1 MNRELAQWVNRVDVA
16 TEIREIAEQ
25 LSEDARAVL
34 LTIARRLLAGQA
46 KYGMLNLRN
55 DTRNWREERRQEKL
69 DELVYDE
76 FEERQRDIR
85 ARE

>member
-1 MNRELAQWVNRVDVA
+1 MNRELAQWVERVDGA
-16 TEIREIAEQ
+16 TEIREIAEL
-25 LSEDARAVL
+25 LSEDARGVL

-46 KYGMLNLRN
+46 KYGMLDLKA

-69 DELVYDE
+69 DELVYDF

-85 ARE
+85 AKE